1 MSILIK
7 LFKWHLRIIYF
18 FLKFL
23 KTDDYKILLLSRQ
36 YNTKSIDFTL
46 IEEDIHNRYPNYKVV
61 ILTKKL
67 NKKHIIS
74 YYFHI
79 YRQMYHL
86 ATSKVCIVDTYIIPV
101 SILNH
106 KRTLTIIQMC
116 HGIGNIKKFGY
127 QTLDKESGKNNKLSH
142 LMDMHKNY
150 DYLISTSK
158 ETSKFYAEAFNID
171 IKNILNFGVPKID
184 YLLNIHEKKDNI
196 LKKYPHIKDK
206 PVILYVATFRT
217 YKDNYLKKFV
227 RSAPVDK
234 YNIIIHIHPV
244 QYKYIPDIDKE
255 ISNEKIYRCK
265 EVPTM
270 ELLSI
275 ADYVITDYSSFVF
288 ESAILEKPTYLYVKD
303 YEKYIEKN
311 GLNID
316 IFKELPGYVF
326 KDITRLFNSI
336 ENEKYNQK
344 IIRNFKNKYIEVSD
358 GTSTKKN
365 VDFIIKCT
373 RK

>member
-1 MSILIK
+1 MNILIRF
-7 LFKWHLRIIYF
+7 FKWHLKIVYF

-23 KTDDYKILLLSRQ
+23 KTNDYKILLLSRQ
-36 YNTKSIDFTL
+36 YNTKSLDFKL
-46 IEEDIHNRYPNYKVV
+46 IEEDIRLRYPDYKVV
-61 ILTKKL
+61 VLAKKL
-67 NKKHIIS
+67 NKKHIIN

-79 YRQMYHL
+79 YKQMFHL

-101 SILNH
+101 SILKH
-106 KRTLTIIQMC
+106 KKSLTIIQMC

-127 QTLDKESGKNNKLSH
+127 QTLEKESGKNAKVSKL
-142 LMDMHKNY
+142 MNMHKNY

-158 ETSKFYAEAFNID
+158 ETSKFYAEAFNMD
-171 IKNILNFGVPKID
+171 IKKMLNFGTPRID
-184 YLLNIHEKKDNI
+184 YLLALDERKDNI

-227 RSAPVDK
+227 ESAPLDK

-244 QYKYIPDIDKE
+244 QYKYVPDIDKE
-255 ISNEKIYRCK
+255 ITDDRIYRFK
-265 EVPTM
+265 DIPTM
-270 ELLSI
+270 DLLSI

-288 ESAILEKPTYLYVKD
+288 ESAILEKPTYLYVND
-303 YEKYIEKN
+303 YDKYIEKN

-326 KDITRLFNSI
+326 KDASKLFNCI
-336 ENEKYNQK
+336 EKEKYNK
-344 IIRNFKNKYIEVSD
+344 KTIKKFKEKYIEVSD
-358 GTSTKKN
+358 GTSTKKI
-365 VDFIIKCT
+365 VDFTIKCAQ
-373 RK
+373 K